1 MPESSRGDGASRSP
15 SGRAGRPRSGRGAG
29 TGRAGGREPGG
40 ARSGGARAGG
50 GRAGLPGSG
59 GSEDRLGG
67 APGPRGTG
75 YGGGRGRPGGGV
87 GGSGT
92 GYGGGRGRPGGGVG
106 GSGTGYGGGRGRP
119 GGGAGGSGTGYGGS
133 GAGSSYRGAGRSGS
147 GAGRPAS
154 SAAGRDAD
162 SGGSRYRGAGPV
174 ADRGAAPSR
183 RPQAFR
189 SSSHKE
195 GGRGYS
201 SGGWDRP
208 APRRDS
214 PAASRRDGP
223 GSRRETEPEDVSE
236 SGPLPSSIGRAAT
249 TGRNLWPS
257 APRAPRS
264 EPPGGQR
271 GELAGA
277 SRRIPGSSSAS
288 RPATSR
294 RSPTTGGYQRPSP
307 ARRSPGGPS
316 KPFGRGG
323 RLSEPSGG
331 RGSAKVRRELGGDQ
345 VEGRQA
351 VRELLAA
358 HRREVHEVW
367 MMEGSDPAA
376 ILREIQSLARTNH
389 VPVRLVSQRQIQ
401 QVQGSEAPQG
411 VIAFA
416 EPLTEADLSDLVG
429 LRFNESER
437 WARALP
443 DDEAFG
449 PEAAHGDAEPG
460 DTGRGA
466 EPEDAGPRTRRRRR
480 ARGNWRRRARGRRAG
495 GATPRP
501 GTPVRRASHAKAARG
516 AGAERMAFLV
526 VVDGVTDPQNLGAL
540 LRSAECAGVTG
551 VVLPRHRSAH
561 VTPTVTK
568 VAAGAVEHVSVAVV
582 PGVPGA
588 LQELERLGVWTVG
601 LDERGSE
608 PVFNLPLGDRPIAL
622 VIGAEGRGL
631 APLSR
636 QRCDVL
642 ARIPLHGSIDSLN
655 VSAAGAV
662 AMFEVARQRSAQAG
676 KRS

>member
-1 MPESSRGDGASRSP
+1 
-15 SGRAGRPRSGRGAG
+15 
-29 TGRAGGREPGG
+29 
-40 ARSGGARAGG
+40 
-50 GRAGLPGSG
+50 
-59 GSEDRLGG
+59 
-67 APGPRGTG
+67 
-75 YGGGRGRPGGGV
+75 
-87 GGSGT
+87 
-92 GYGGGRGRPGGGVG
+92 
-106 GSGTGYGGGRGRP
+106 
-119 GGGAGGSGTGYGGS
+119 
-133 GAGSSYRGAGRSGS
+133 
-147 GAGRPAS
+147 
-154 SAAGRDAD
+154 
-162 SGGSRYRGAGPV
+162 
-174 ADRGAAPSR
+174 
-183 RPQAFR
+183 
-189 SSSHKE
+189 
-195 GGRGYS
+195 
-201 SGGWDRP
+201 
-208 APRRDS
+208 
-214 PAASRRDGP
+214 
-223 GSRRETEPEDVSE
+223 
-236 SGPLPSSIGRAAT
+236 
-249 TGRNLWPS
+249 
-257 APRAPRS
+257 
-264 EPPGGQR
+264 
-271 GELAGA
+271 
-277 SRRIPGSSSAS
+277 
-288 RPATSR
+288 
-294 RSPTTGGYQRPSP
+294 
-307 ARRSPGGPS
+307 
-316 KPFGRGG
+316 
-323 RLSEPSGG
+323 
-331 RGSAKVRRELGGDQ
+331 
-345 VEGRQA
+345 
-351 VRELLAA
+351 
-358 HRREVHEVW
+358 

-429 LRFNESER
+429 LRFNDVGAMGS
-437 WARALP
+437 RALL
-443 DDEAFG
+443 DGEAFG
-449 PEAAHGDAEPG
+449 PEAAPGDAGPG
-460 DTGRGA
+460 GTGDA
-466 EPEDAGPRTRRRRR
+466 EPEDAGPGGTGD
-480 ARGNWRRRARGRRAG
+480 AEPAG
-495 GATPRP
+495 LEP
-501 GTPVRRASHAKAARG
+501 GTPVRHASHVKVTRV